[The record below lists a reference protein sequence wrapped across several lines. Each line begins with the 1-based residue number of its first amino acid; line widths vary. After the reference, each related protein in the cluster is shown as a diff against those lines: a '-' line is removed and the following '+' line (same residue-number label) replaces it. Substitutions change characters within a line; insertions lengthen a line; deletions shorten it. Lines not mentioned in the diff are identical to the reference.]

1 MRRKNLGKVICH
13 SSRLLDHLDRRNL
26 GISYDN
32 DLNANHSL
40 MSKSK
45 KQG

>member
-13 SSRLLDHLDRRNL
+13 SSRLLDHFL

-32 DLNANHSL
+32 DLNVNHSL